1 MQMNAPIVRGL
12 LYSLS
17 TSSAR
22 FSGKIQRPVAGFPI
36 VDASAVKLGQRVQH
50 GLSGGSN
57 QEGPMREFGG
67 SKFASLPD
75 CARRI
80 DQQIAA
86 IFAAQQSCSP
96 FGQRQVSSTAAKK

>member
-36 VDASAVKLGQRVQH
+36 VDTSAVKLGQRLQH

-75 CARRI
+75 FARRI

-86 IFAAQQSCSP
+86 IFAAQQS
-96 FGQRQVSSTAAKK
+96 VSAGRKDEMSA

>member
-1 MQMNAPIVRGL
+1 MQMNAAIFSGI
-12 LYSLS
+12 LYSFR

-22 FSGKIQRPVAGFPI
+22 FGGKLQGPGTGFPI
-36 VDASAVKLGQRVQH
+36 VEASAVKLGQRAQH

-75 CARRI
+75 FARRI

-86 IFAAQQSCSP
+86 IFAAQQS
-96 FGQRQVSSTAAKK
+96 VSAGRKDEMSA

>member
-1 MQMNAPIVRGL
+1 MQMNAAIFRGI
-12 LYSLS
+12 LYSLG

-22 FSGKIQRPVAGFPI
+22 FGGKIQGPVAGFPI

-75 CARRI
+75 FARRI

-86 IFAAQQSCSP
+86 IFAAQQSCA
-96 FGQRQVSSTAAKK
+96 FLRQDQVSATTAK